1 MPNLFYINRGFTLA
15 NSAQALK
22 RAKQAEKN
30 RQTNMAARTRLRTK
44 IKRVIYSADD
54 GNAEASETAYKEAV
68 PYIDG
73 AVTKGLIHRNKAAR
87 LKSRL
92 NARVVKLKQA

>member
-1 MPNLFYINRGFTLA
+1 LA

-22 RAKQAEKN
+22 RAKQSEQN
-30 RQTNMAARTRLRTK
+30 RQLNMAARTRLRTK
-44 IKRVIYSADD
+44 IKRVVYSAEE
-54 GNAEASETAYKEAV
+54 GNVEGTEVAYKDAV

-73 AVTKGLIHRNKAAR
+73 AVTKGIIHKNKAAR

-92 NARVVKLKQA
+92 NARIVKLKQA

>member
-1 MPNLFYINRGFTLA
+1 MA

-22 RAKQAEKN
+22 RAKQSEQN
-30 RQTNMAARTRLRTK
+30 RQLNMAARTRLRTK
-44 IKRVIYSADD
+44 IKRVVYSAEE
-54 GNAEASETAYKEAV
+54 GNVEGTEVAYKDAV

-73 AVTKGLIHRNKAAR
+73 AVTKGIIHKNKAAR

-92 NARVVKLKQA
+92 NARIVRLKQA